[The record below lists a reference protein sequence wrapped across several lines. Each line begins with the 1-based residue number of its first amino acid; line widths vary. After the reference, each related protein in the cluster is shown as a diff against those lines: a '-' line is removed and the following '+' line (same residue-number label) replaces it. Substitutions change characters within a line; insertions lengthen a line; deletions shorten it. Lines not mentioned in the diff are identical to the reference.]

1 MTITHR
7 AKILATIGPSS
18 NSEEIIRKL
27 VKAGANG
34 FRLNTSHG
42 SLDQHKK
49 VFDIIR
55 SINHEIPILVDL
67 PGVKIRTAR
76 LENPIEISNSELIC
90 LYPSDKPSP
99 DYSGKSIPI
108 DYESLAGDVKSGD
121 SIFINDGVI
130 QLKASEIKN
139 DLVYATVEAGGL
151 VESRKGV
158 NLPDSALRA
167 GVPTKEDSER
177 IKFACDVDAD
187 YIALSFVSY
196 SDEIAK
202 TRELIESNSNHIIP
216 IIAKI
221 ETKKGLENFS
231 EILHESNAI
240 MVARGDMGVEI
251 PPERVPVE
259 QRRLIYETN
268 RAGKLCIV
276 ATQMLESMTRNPIAT
291 RAEIS
296 DVFTAVDQGAD
307 TVMLSGETAS
317 GQFPVKAVEVMH
329 KVVTIADE
337 EMSKRREPADY
348 DSGYGGYVRIQ
359 ELLGHA
365 VKTMSQKARYDGE
378 PVKAIVIPTRYG
390 STAKV
395 IAKYRPQTPII
406 ASSPE
411 IHVIREL
418 NLTWGLHTLYITSAG
433 SNEENFYRGGLASD
447 LFKGTL
453 RRCIAEELLF
463 PEDLIMVVSS
473 SSLAPNSP
481 TNLVGVFTV
490 KDIPMSNSL

>member
-1 MTITHR
+1 MTIMHR

-18 NSEEIIRKL
+18 NSESVIEGLI
-27 VKAGANG
+27 KAGANG

-42 SLDQHKK
+42 TLDQHKK

-55 SINHEIPILVDL
+55 SLNQDIPILIDL
-67 PGVKIRTAR
+67 PGVKIRTAK
-76 LENPIEISNSELIC
+76 LEKPIEIQKSELIC
-90 LYPSDKPSP
+90 LYPSDQPLPQYDGSN
-99 DYSGKSIPI
+99 IPI
-108 DYESLAGDVKSGD
+108 DYESLAGDIKSGD

-130 QLKASEIKN
+130 QLKASEVKN
-139 DLVYATVEAGGL
+139 NLVYATVMAGGL

-158 NLPDSALRA
+158 NLPDSSLRA
-167 GVPTKEDSER
+167 GVPTEEDTER

-196 SDEIAK
+196 ADEVKK
-202 TRELIESNSNHIIP
+202 TRSTIESFSNRILP
-216 IIAKI
+216 IISKI

-231 EILHESNAI
+231 DILHESNAI

-259 QRRLIYETN
+259 QRKIIYETN

-317 GQFPVKAVEVMH
+317 GIFPIKAVEVMH
-329 KVVTIADE
+329 KVVTIADQ
-337 EMSKRREPADY
+337 EMSKRREPEKY

-365 VKTMSQKARYDGE
+365 VKTMSKKARDDGE
-378 PVKAIVIPTRYG
+378 PIKAIVIPTRYG

-418 NLTWGLHTLYITSAG
+418 NLIWGLKTLYITSNN
-433 SNEENFYRGGLASD
+433 SNEENFYRGGLSSD

-453 RRCIAEELLF
+453 RRCLTENLLD

-481 TNLVGVFTV
+481 TNLVGMFNV
-490 KDIPMSNSL
+490 KDIPMMD

>member
-1 MTITHR
+1 MHR

-18 NSEEIIRKL
+18 NSEDIIEKL
-27 VKAGANG
+27 IKAGANG

-49 VFDIIR
+49 VFDTIR
-55 SINHEIPILVDL
+55 SINSEIPILIDL
-67 PGVKIRTAR
+67 PGVKIRTAK
-76 LENPIEISNSELIC
+76 LDKPIEIENSEIIC
-90 LYPSDKPSP
+90 LYPSDKPAP
-99 DYSGKSIPI
+99 NYQGNIVPI
-108 DYESLAGDVKSGD
+108 DYESLASDVKTGD
-121 SIFINDGVI
+121 SIFINDGII
-130 QLKASEIKN
+130 QLKASEIKDN
-139 DLVYATVEAGGL
+139 LVYATVQAGGL
-151 VESRKGV
+151 VQSRKGV
-158 NLPDSALRA
+158 NLPDSALKS
-167 GVPTKEDSER
+167 GVPTEEDTER

-187 YIALSFVSY
+187 YLALSFVSY
-196 SDEIAK
+196 ADELAK
-202 TRELIESNSNHIIP
+202 TRSIIESNSNRILP
-216 IIAKI
+216 IISKI
-221 ETKKGLENFS
+221 ETKKALENFS
-231 EILHESNAI
+231 DILHASNAI

-259 QRRLIYETN
+259 QRKIIYETN

-276 ATQMLESMTRNPIAT
+276 ATQMLESMTYNPIAT

-317 GQFPVKAVEVMH
+317 GKFPIKAVEVMH
-329 KVVTIADE
+329 KVVSIADK
-337 EMSKRREPADY
+337 EMTKRRKPADY

-365 VKTMSQKARYDGE
+365 VKTMSRKAREDGE
-378 PVKAIVIPTRYG
+378 PLKAIVIPTRYG

-395 IAKYRPQTPII
+395 VAKYRPQTPII

-418 NLTWGLHTLYITSAG
+418 NLIWGLKTLYITSND
-433 SNEENFYRGGLASD
+433 SNKENFYRGGISSD
-447 LFKGTL
+447 LFKATL
-453 RRCIAEELLF
+453 RRSLAEGLLY

-473 SSLAPNSP
+473 SSVAPNSP
-481 TNLVGVFTV
+481 TNLVGVFNV
-490 KDIPMSNSL
+490 KDIPMENP

>member
-1 MTITHR
+1 MQHVQHR
-7 AKILATIGPSS
+7 TKILATIGPSS
-18 NSEEIIRKL
+18 SSEDIIKEL
-27 VKAGANG
+27 IKNGANG

-49 VFDIIR
+49 VFDTIR
-55 SINHEIPILVDL
+55 SVNDQIPILVDL

-76 LENPIEISNSELIC
+76 LQNPIEVKNSETLC
-90 LYPSDKPSP
+90 LFPSIAETPKYEGNSL
-99 DYSGKSIPI
+99 PI
-108 DYESLAGDVKSGD
+108 DYEYLATDVRSGD

-130 QLKASEIKN
+130 HLQATEVKN
-139 DLVYATVEAGGL
+139 DLVYAEVVAGGL

-158 NLPDSALRA
+158 NLPDSTLKA
-167 GVPTKEDSER
+167 GVPTDEDIER
-177 IKFACDVDAD
+177 IKFACENDAD
-187 YIALSFVSY
+187 YLALSFVSY
-196 SDEIAK
+196 ASEVEK
-202 TRELIESNSNHIIP
+202 TRNVIESHSQRILP
-216 IIAKI
+216 IVSKI
-221 ETKKGLENFS
+221 ETKKGLLNFPD
-231 EILHESNAI
+231 ILHESNAI

-251 PPERVPVE
+251 APERVPVE
-259 QRRLIYETN
+259 QRRIVYETN

-276 ATQMLESMTRNPIAT
+276 ATQMLDSMIRNPVAT

-296 DVFTAVDQGAD
+296 DVFNAVDQGAD

-317 GQFPVKAVEVMH
+317 GLYPVKAVETMY
-329 KVVTIADE
+329 KVVTLAHKE
-337 EMSKRREPADY
+337 TSVRRKPKDY

-365 VKTMSQKARYDGE
+365 VKTMSKKAREDGE
-378 PVKAIVIPTRYG
+378 PISAIVIPTRYG

-395 IAKYRPQTPII
+395 VAKYRPQLPII
-406 ASSPE
+406 ASSPD

-418 NLTWGLHTLYITSAG
+418 NLLWGLHTMHITSKD
-433 SNEENFYRGGLASD
+433 SNEENFYRGGLSST

-453 RRCIAEELLF
+453 RRCLAEDLLK

-481 TNLVGVFTV
+481 TNLVGLFNV
-490 KDIPMSNSL
+490 KDIPMESK